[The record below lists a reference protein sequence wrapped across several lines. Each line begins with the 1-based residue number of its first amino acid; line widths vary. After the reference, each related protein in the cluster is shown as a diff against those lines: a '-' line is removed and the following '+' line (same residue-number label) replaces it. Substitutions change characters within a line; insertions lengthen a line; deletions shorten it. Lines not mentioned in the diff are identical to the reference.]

1 MKMRD
6 GACEVGRRCF
16 ASHEALDAIAVLIS
30 AMRFV
35 TTELA
40 TDIVI
45 TIGDVKFYCHK
56 MLPTMN
62 PSFVVPCSKYPS
74 SVLLQNQLLSRILYF
89 YRLCEGDELLDRI
102 LAKKNSRYI
111 EKDAAVVVRQ
121 MLKVA
126 AECHLCGLVHQDM
139 KPENLLFKSNKE
151 DSPLKAIDFGLS
163 DFIKLGK
170 KFHDIIGS
178 AYYVAPEILKQRSGP
193 EPDVWSIGVITY
205 ILLCGRRPFWD
216 KTEDGIFKEM
226 AHQQP
231 TPSVYQNREVPQVVT
246 GTLCLEVGNQNH
258 LLGVGTNVF
267 I

>member
-1 MKMRD
+1 MED
-6 GACEVGRRCF
+6 GIQKIWRGKSGSVNRSSPAELKLEVGRRCF

-56 MLPTMN
+56 
-62 PSFVVPCSKYPS
+62 
-74 SVLLQNQLLSRILYF
+74 NQILSRILYF